1 MATSR
6 CKAPLQAAVERHA
19 MFEFLAEWIGI
30 GLVFCADVF
39 LLRKIRAARGRP
51 EHALSEDTLDMAVLT
66 WGAVPLVGA
75 GALAVCAVLSFSFD
89 LPLWL
94 SFGGPMLIGGLY
106 CAYKYRE
113 LFRLRMAPPPKFPRC
128 LH

>member
-19 MFEFLAEWIGI
+19 MVEFLAQWIGI
-30 GLVFCADVF
+30 GLVLCADVF
-39 LLRKIRAARGRP
+39 LLRKIRAGRGRP

-66 WGAVPLVGA
+66 WWVMPLVA
-75 GALAVCAVLSFSFD
+75 VAALAVCAVLYFSFD

-94 SFGGPMLIGGLY
+94 SFGGPML
-106 CAYKYRE
+106 
-113 LFRLRMAPPPKFPRC
+113 
-128 LH
+128 